1 MCYPSY
7 LYRQGALWQALKVF
21 FLMVFL
27 MWLSP
32 AIMAFDEP
40 DFLPPEQAFSYQ
52 LSQNSDGTIVLEWDI
67 APDYYLYRKRMTF
80 EGDKPLARV
89 EYPQGTIIHDEF
101 FGDSEVYY
109 HQALLTIDPAQA
121 EQLELHWQGCAQAGL
136 CYPPQSA
143 TVAIADIPLND
154 VDTTTEARDMPP
166 APSTPDYS
174 LSQEATPQ
182 QTDLTP
188 QHPPQAQ
195 SVAKDQRLAGQLA
208 DNSFALNLAVFYGL
222 GLLLAF
228 TPCVLPMIPILSSVI
243 VGSQARNKRAFV
255 LALAFVL
262 AMAITYAL
270 IGVVAALAGASVQ
283 ATLQQPTFII
293 PLALIFVALALAMFG
308 LYELQLPLFVRNRL
322 SKISNK
328 QKGGSWI
335 GAAMMGI
342 LSALLASPCM
352 TAPLAGALIYIADTG
367 NAVYGGSALL
377 ALGLGMGTPLILMVT
392 VGSAFL
398 PRPGLWMNQV
408 KAVFGFILLA
418 TAVYFVS
425 RLIDPA
431 GQLALW
437 GVWLFALGV
446 SVARSV
452 YVEHG
457 AGKAVALSERRHL
470 FKNILF
476 IIALIAIIWSVLLL
490 IGAAAGGQ
498 SLRQPLSV
506 LQSSATGAPTAHANA
521 VSFVRVNTI
530 DELEQQ
536 LAKAQ
541 AEGKWSMLD
550 FYADWCV
557 SCKIFE
563 AKVLTDPQVA
573 ERLSHMMVLQAD
585 VTQYNE
591 AEKALMSSLSVLAP
605 PSILFF
611 DPQGNE
617 VRSNRVVGEL
627 NAEEFLQHL
636 PIL

>member
-80 EGDKPLARV
+80 EGDQPLARV

-154 VDTTTEARDMPP
+154 VDTTTEAREGHI

-174 LSQEATPQ
+174 LSQEADLQ

-476 IIALIAIIWSVLLL
+476 IIALLAIIWSVLLL